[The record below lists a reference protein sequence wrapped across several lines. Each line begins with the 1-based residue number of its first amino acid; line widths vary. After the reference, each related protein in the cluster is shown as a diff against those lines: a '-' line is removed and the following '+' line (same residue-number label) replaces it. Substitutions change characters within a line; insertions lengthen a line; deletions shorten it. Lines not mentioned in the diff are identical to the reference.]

1 MIGGTVMMI
10 ENVFRE
16 LELLLS
22 DMAFGGLRNVQPV
35 TLRKLEELKQW
46 LNELN
51 MTEGVERIDRL
62 IRSFHEYQSGALPM
76 ERLASEF
83 CALEFYEKHI
93 LANIL
98 RK

>member
-1 MIGGTVMMI
+1 MIGDEAMMI

-22 DMAFGGLRNVQPV
+22 DIAFGGLRNVQPV
-35 TLRKLEELKQW
+35 TLCKLEELKQW
-46 LNELN
+46 MNELN
-51 MTEGVERIDRL
+51 MAEGSERIDCL
-62 IRSFHEYQSGALPM
+62 VQSFHEYQSGTVTIEQPVSA
-76 ERLASEF
+76 F
-83 CALEFYEKHI
+83 CALEFYEKYI

>member
-1 MIGGTVMMI
+1 MMI
-10 ENVFRE
+10 ENVCRE

-22 DMAFGGLRNVQPV
+22 DIAFGGLRNVQPV
-35 TLRKLEELKQW
+35 TLCKLEELKQW
-46 LNELN
+46 MKELN
-51 MTEGVERIDRL
+51 MTEGISRIDRL
-62 IRSFHEYQSGALPM
+62 VHSFHQYRLGVITM
-76 ERLASEF
+76 EQLVSEC